1 MYKEILENKYKET
14 YKLSKELKYNKIGY
28 EFYKD
33 DEYSIGRYWIYETED
48 FIIDIHDF
56 YIKKDVVFKNFKELS
71 SYLYLYS
78 VYAFICNGETFYPD
92 EKLQNN
98 MVYATNMKN
107 TNFKMIFH
115 KNFPILSVGIFFKEN
130 FLKKFIKKDLNLNE
144 MFFETKGKILIPLK
158 KISTEILNC
167 KMQKEASKIFFEAKA
182 KEWLSIILDEYQ
194 KKKIKKKITQDDKIA
209 LSKLV
214 NYINEHFNLKL
225 SLEILSEITLMSQA
239 KLKRI
244 FKNEFNMSISEF
256 IQKRRMDIAQN
267 LLLNT
272 DLKIESIAK
281 SVGYNSSSKFT
292 IYFKKQKGILPSEIR
307 KYKNN
312 F

>member
-1 MYKEILENKYKET
+1 MYKEILENKYKKT
-14 YKLSKELKYNKIGY
+14 YNLNTELKYNSIGY

-33 DEYSIGRYWIYETED
+33 DEYSKGRYWIYETDD

-56 YIKKDVVFKNFKELS
+56 YIKKDLVFKNFKELS
-71 SYLYLYS
+71 QYLYLYS
-78 VYAFICNGETFYPD
+78 VYSFICNGETFYPD
-92 EKLQNN
+92 ERLQNN

-107 TNFKMIFH
+107 LNFKIIFH
-115 KNFPILSVGIFFKEN
+115 KNFPVLSVGIFFKEK
-130 FLKKFIKKDLNLNE
+130 FLEKFFKKSFDIDSI
-144 MFFETKGKILIPLK
+144 FFETRGKILSPLK

-167 KMQKEASKIFFEAKA
+167 KMENEAAIIFFEAKA
-182 KEWLSIILDEYQ
+182 KEWLSIIIDEYQ
-194 KKKIKKKITQDDKIA
+194 KKKIKKKISTDDKIA
-209 LSKLV
+209 LARLT

-239 KLKRI
+239 KLKQV

-272 DLKIESIAK
+272 DLSIESIAK
-281 SVGYNSSSKFT
+281 SVGYTSASKFT
-292 IYFKKQKGILPSEIR
+292 IYFKKQKGILPSEMR
-307 KYKNN
+307 KYKK
-312 F
+312 